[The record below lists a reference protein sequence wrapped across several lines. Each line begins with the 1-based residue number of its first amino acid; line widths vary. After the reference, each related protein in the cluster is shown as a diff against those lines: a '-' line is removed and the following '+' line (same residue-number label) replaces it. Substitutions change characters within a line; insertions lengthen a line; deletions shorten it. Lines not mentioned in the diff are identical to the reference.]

1 MKRSLLLLLV
11 AASVLVGVPRVA
23 ARTPSDVEKLFLS
36 VPSNDTARDHLYK
49 ITKMDHVAGT
59 AEGLHVAGYVQDE
72 LAKALD
78 APGAGVTVVMD
89 AVKVLQRL
97 TRTRTH
103 TDTQRH
109 THTHTHMHT
118 RTHTHLT
125 HSPEVI
131 KVG

>member
-1 MKRSLLLLLV
+1 M
-11 AASVLVGVPRVA
+11 LVGVPRVA

-89 AVKVLQRL
+89 AVKVLYKRPN
-97 TRTRTH
+97 RTARTH
-103 TDTQRH
+103 TETQRH
-109 THTHTHMHT
+109 MHTHIHAHMHT
-118 RTHTHLT
+118 LTHT
-125 HSPEVI
+125 
-131 KVG
+131 